1 MLRQLIQQLLVYL
14 KYKEKDN
21 MENLIKKDNTI
32 SWRHIENAEIINVE
46 KLDEMAL
53 HLTLA
58 EYGTYYFDYPN
69 TSVNDI
75 NYKTIDELILI
86 LKTK

>member
-1 MLRQLIQQLLVYL
+1 
-14 KYKEKDN
+14 

-32 SWRHIENAEIINVE
+32 SWRDIENAKIIDVE
-46 KLDEMAL
+46 KLDELAL
-53 HLTLA
+53 NLTLA
-58 EYGTYYFDYPN
+58 EYNTYYFDYPN

-75 NYKTIDELILI
+75 NYKTIDELITI

>member
-1 MLRQLIQQLLVYL
+1 
-14 KYKEKDN
+14 

-32 SWRHIENAEIINVE
+32 SWRDIENAEIINVE

-69 TSVNDI
+69 TSVNDV
-75 NYKTIDELILI
+75 NYKNIDELVNS
-86 LKTK
+86 LK

>member
-1 MLRQLIQQLLVYL
+1 
-14 KYKEKDN
+14 
-21 MENLIKKDNTI
+21 MENLIKINNTI
-32 SWRHIENAEIINVE
+32 TWRDIENAKIINVE

-58 EYGTYYFDYPN
+58 ECGTYYFDYPN

-75 NYKTIDELILI
+75 NYKTIDELINI

>member
-1 MLRQLIQQLLVYL
+1 
-14 KYKEKDN
+14 
-21 MENLIKKDNTI
+21 MENLIKINNKIT
-32 SWRHIENAEIINVE
+32 WRNIENAEIIDVQ
-46 KLDEMAL
+46 KLDELAL

-75 NYKTIDELILI
+75 NYKNIDELIII

>member
-1 MLRQLIQQLLVYL
+1 
-14 KYKEKDN
+14 

-32 SWRHIENAEIINVE
+32 SWRNIENAEIIDVQ
-46 KLDEMAL
+46 KLDELAL

-69 TSVNDI
+69 T
-75 NYKTIDELILI
+75 
-86 LKTK
+86 

>member
-1 MLRQLIQQLLVYL
+1 
-14 KYKEKDN
+14 

-32 SWRHIENAEIINVE
+32 SWREIENADIINVE

-69 TSVNDI
+69 TSVNEI
-75 NYKTIDELILI
+75 NYNTIDELIAA
-86 LKTK
+86 LK

>member
-1 MLRQLIQQLLVYL
+1 
-14 KYKEKDN
+14 

-32 SWRHIENAEIINVE
+32 TWRNIENAEIIDVQ

-58 EYGTYYFDYPN
+58 DYGTFYFDYQN
-69 TSVNDI
+69 TSVNKI
-75 NYKTIDELILI
+75 NYKSIDELINI

>member
-1 MLRQLIQQLLVYL
+1 
-14 KYKEKDN
+14 

-32 SWRHIENAEIINVE
+32 TWRHIENAEIIDVQ

-58 EYGTYYFDYPN
+58 DYGTYYFDYPN
-69 TSVNDI
+69 TSVNKI
-75 NYKTIDELILI
+75 NYKTIDKLII
-86 LKTK
+86 ALK

>member
-1 MLRQLIQQLLVYL
+1 
-14 KYKEKDN
+14 

-32 SWRHIENAEIINVE
+32 TWRQIENAEIINVE
-46 KLDEMAL
+46 KLDEMSL

-58 EYGTYYFDYPN
+58 DYGTYYFDYPN
-69 TSVNDI
+69 TSVNGI
-75 NYKTIDELILI
+75 NYKTIDELINI

>member
-1 MLRQLIQQLLVYL
+1 
-14 KYKEKDN
+14 
-21 MENLIKKDNTI
+21 MENLIKINNKIT
-32 SWRHIENAEIINVE
+32 WRDIMDAEIVSVV
-46 KLDEMAL
+46 KLDEYAL

-75 NYKTIDELILI
+75 NYNSIDELINA
-86 LKTK
+86 LK

>member
-1 MLRQLIQQLLVYL
+1 
-14 KYKEKDN
+14 
-21 MENLIKKDNTI
+21 MENLIKINSKIT
-32 SWRHIENAEIINVE
+32 WRHIENAEIIDVQ

-58 EYGTYYFDYPN
+58 EYGTYYFDYQN
-69 TSVNDI
+69 TSVNEI
-75 NYKTIDELILI
+75 NYKSIDELITI

>member
-1 MLRQLIQQLLVYL
+1 
-14 KYKEKDN
+14 
-21 MENLIKKDNTI
+21 MENLIKTNSKI
-32 SWRHIENAEIINVE
+32 SWRHIENAEIIDVQ
-46 KLDEMAL
+46 KLDELAL

-58 EYGTYYFDYPN
+58 EYGTYYFDYPS

-75 NYKTIDELILI
+75 NYKNIDDLIII

>member
-1 MLRQLIQQLLVYL
+1 
-14 KYKEKDN
+14 

-32 SWRHIENAEIINVE
+32 SWRNIENAEIINVE

-53 HLTLA
+53 NLTLA
-58 EYGTYYFDYPN
+58 EYNTYYFDYPN

-75 NYKTIDELILI
+75 NYKTIDELINA
-86 LKTK
+86 LK

>member
-1 MLRQLIQQLLVYL
+1 
-14 KYKEKDN
+14 

-32 SWRHIENAEIINVE
+32 TWRNIENAEIIDVQ

-58 EYGTYYFDYPN
+58 DYGTYYFDYPN
-69 TSVNDI
+69 TSVNGI
-75 NYKTIDELILI
+75 NYKKIDELILI

>member
-1 MLRQLIQQLLVYL
+1 
-14 KYKEKDN
+14 
-21 MENLIKKDNTI
+21 MENLIKINNTI
-32 SWRHIENAEIINVE
+32 TWRDIENAEIVSVE
-46 KLDEMAL
+46 KLDELAL

-75 NYKTIDELILI
+75 NYKSIDELITA
-86 LKTK
+86 LK